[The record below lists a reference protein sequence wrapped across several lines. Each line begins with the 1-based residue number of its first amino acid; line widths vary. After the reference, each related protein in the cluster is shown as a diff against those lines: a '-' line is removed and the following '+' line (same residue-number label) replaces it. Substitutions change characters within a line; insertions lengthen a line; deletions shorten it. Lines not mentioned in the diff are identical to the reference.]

1 MIAIGHQPQF
11 FQLPRVFRAGGHE
24 VNPCGVD
31 GGVSQHVRQ
40 LGDVPADLIEQ
51 RGEQMPEVVGENL
64 GGLHPGFGA
73 QRFHFPPD
81 LAAGDRLSASGEK
94 NLSGGGFL
102 FPGVFQQLPAEL
114 GREEDGADFAFQAD
128 LRPPALHGPPR

>member
-1 MIAIGHQPQF
+1 MTKLCHQPQL
-11 FQLPRVFRAGGHE
+11 FQLSCVFRAGGHQI
-24 VNPCGVD
+24 NPGGVD
-31 GGVSQHVRQ
+31 RRVSQNVCQ
-40 LGDVPADLIEQ
+40 LHNIPADLVE
-51 RGEQMPEVVGENL
+51 RSRKQMPEVVRKDFRAF
-64 GGLHPGFGA
+64 HPGFFA
-73 QRFHFPPD
+73 QHFHLPPD

-102 FPGVFQQLPAEL
+102 LPGVFQQLPAEL